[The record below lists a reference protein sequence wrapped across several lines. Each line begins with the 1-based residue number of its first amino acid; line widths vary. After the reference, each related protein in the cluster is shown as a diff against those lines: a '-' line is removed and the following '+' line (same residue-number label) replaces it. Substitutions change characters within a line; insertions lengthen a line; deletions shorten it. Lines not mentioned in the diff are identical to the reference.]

1 MSGSTDLDMQGQIE
15 SEDAEQQDRSRKT
28 VHGMKIKLTLD
39 LMEAR
44 DLALQKQ
51 NEYTEAY
58 NRNQERLR
66 AHYPMLNDTSV
77 DVLAEIERLQKEYS
91 K

>member
-15 SEDAEQQDRSRKT
+15 YEDAEQQDRARNT
-28 VHGMKIKLTLD
+28 VRDNKIKLAVD
-39 LMEAR
+39 LSQAR
-44 DLALQKQ
+44 DLALQEQ

-58 NRNQERLR
+58 NRNRERLR
-66 AHYPMLNDTSV
+66 ARFPMLNDTSV
-77 DVLAEIERLQKEYS
+77 GVLAEIARLQDEYS